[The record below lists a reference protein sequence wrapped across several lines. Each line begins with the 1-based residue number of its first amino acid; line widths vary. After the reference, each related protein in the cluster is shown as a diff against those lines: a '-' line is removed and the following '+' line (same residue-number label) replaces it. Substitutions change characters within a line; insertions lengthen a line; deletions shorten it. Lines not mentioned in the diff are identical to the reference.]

1 MKHPRLTLLALLLLN
16 SVLSTAHAQPTI
28 EWDRTLGGSGTDFLA
43 DFWLT
48 ADGGYILGGS
58 SQSNTSG
65 EKSEDGRGDW
75 DVWVMK
81 LNADRTIQWQRTL
94 GGNKYDA
101 LCDFYQT
108 VDGGYILGGTS
119 SSNVSGEKTE
129 NSRGGSDY
137 WVIKLS
143 ATGTIE
149 WQKTLGGSAN
159 DALYPVRQTSDGGYI
174 LGGESISNSSGEKT
188 QNSRGGYDYWVVKLS
203 ATGNIEWDRT
213 LGGSEWD

>member
-108 VDGGYILGGTS
+108 VDGGYFRS
-119 SSNVSGEKTE
+119 S
-129 NSRGGSDY
+129 RH
-137 WVIKLS
+137 
-143 ATGTIE
+143 
-149 WQKTLGGSAN
+149 
-159 DALYPVRQTSDGGYI
+159 
-174 LGGESISNSSGEKT
+174 
-188 QNSRGGYDYWVVKLS
+188 
-203 ATGNIEWDRT
+203 
-213 LGGSEWD
+213 